1 MANVDWD
8 PAAYL
13 ELMLA
18 DIPAYVELQER
29 VAAATEDL
37 DVHAALELGIGTGET
52 ARRVLALHPQAKW
65 TAIDANEAMLNR
77 AREVLPD
84 ADLRRARLE
93 DPLPEGLFD
102 LVVSSLV
109 VHHLDGARKRDLFH
123 RVHDVLRPGG
133 AFVLGDV
140 VVPKDPDDAQ
150 TEIDWVVDLPD
161 RLDDQ
166 LEWLRDAGFD
176 AEALW
181 AYKDLAVVRA
191 RRPRRSG

>member
-77 AREVLPD
+77 AREVPPD

-109 VHHLDGARKRDLFH
+109 VHHL
-123 RVHDVLRPGG
+123 
-133 AFVLGDV
+133 
-140 VVPKDPDDAQ
+140 
-150 TEIDWVVDLPD
+150 
-161 RLDDQ
+161 
-166 LEWLRDAGFD
+166 EWLRDAGFD

-181 AYKDLAVVRA
+181 TYKDLAIVRA